1 MPFFVGLDWASTT
14 HAVCV
19 IDEQGRIQWQGT
31 VPHSAAGL
39 AELVGRLRGVD
50 APAALRIAIERPSGV
65 VIDTLVDAGFP
76 VVPIHPNVVK
86 ASRPRYS
93 SAGRKDDSGDA
104 FLLADLLRLDG
115 HRFRSLGPRSDETR
129 ALRALVRGRDDLVA
143 QRVALANQLR
153 ALLERFWPG
162 AAAIFADVD
171 SPITLAFLA
180 RYPTPARAER
190 LGEHRLA
197 QFLRRRAYS
206 GRRPAAELLARLR
219 GAPLSRTGAAETEAS
234 GQLVHALVAVLTPL
248 VAQIQ
253 QLSAAV
259 AAAVAQHADGPL
271 VQSFPRSGAVNAA
284 QILAELGDDRARFPT
299 ADQLAAEAGVAPVT
313 HASGKHRGVAFRWA
327 CNKRLRQALTT
338 FADNSRHAS
347 AWAAAVY
354 AGARARGCDHPH
366 AIRILARAWVRV
378 LWRCW
383 QDRRPYDV
391 SCHRAAQPLLAV
403 QAAGG

>member
-1 MPFFVGLDWASTT
+1 MPFFVGLDWASTA

-19 IDEQGRIQWQGT
+19 IDEQGHIQWQGT

-39 AELVGRLRGVD
+39 AELVGRLRHVG
-50 APAALRIAIERPSGV
+50 APETLRIAIERPSGV
-65 VIDTLVDAGFP
+65 VIDTLVEAGFP

-93 SAGRKDDSGDA
+93 SAGRKDDAGDA

-115 HRFRSLGPRSDETR
+115 HRFRSLGPLSDETR

-153 ALLERFWPG
+153 ALLERVWPG
-162 AAAIFADVD
+162 AAVIFADVD
-171 SPITLAFLA
+171 SPIALAFLA
-180 RYPTPARAER
+180 RYPTPARAQR
-190 LGEHRLA
+190 LGEHRLT

-234 GQLVHALVAVLTPL
+234 GALVQTLVAVLTPL

-253 QLSAAV
+253 HLSAAV

-284 QILAELGDDRARFPT
+284 QILAELGDDRTRFPT
-299 ADQLAAEAGVAPVT
+299 ADQLAAEAGAAPVT
-313 HASGKHRGVAFRWA
+313 RASGKHRAVSFRWA
-327 CNKRLRQALTT
+327 CNKRLRQAVIT

-347 AWAAAVY
+347 PWAAAVY
-354 AGARARGCDHPH
+354 ARARSRGCDHPH
-366 AIRILARAWVRV
+366 AIRILARAWIGV

-391 SCHRAAQPLLAV
+391 TSHRAASVLP
-403 QAAGG
+403 AA